1 MSEAKKKR
9 GLNPIDVLIVVV
21 IVALLGLG
29 GYKLLNRDNGVAA
42 PTTPITYTVLCSGVE
57 PEVYESIQ
65 EHIPSQLM
73 ASGEMLDG
81 QVVAVTAEP
90 HTPALL
96 LDSSDNT
103 VAVEK
108 EGLLD
113 LTFTIEANVKN
124 PITNEVGT
132 QEVRIGK
139 LHTVKTVYFELA
151 NGITLTCEWGEA
163 GAAGED

>member
-9 GLNPIDVLIVVV
+9 GINPVDVLIIIV
-21 IVALLGLG
+21 IIALLGLG
-29 GYKLLNRDNGVAA
+29 GYKLLNRNDGVAT

-65 EHIPSQLM
+65 NYLPSQMM
-73 ASGEMLDG
+73 ASGELLDG
-81 QVVAVTAEP
+81 QVVSVTAEP
-90 HTPALL
+90 HEPTMI
-96 LDSSDNT
+96 LDSANSQ
-103 VAVEK
+103 VVLEK

-139 LHTVKTVYFELA
+139 LHTVKTEYFELT
-151 NGITLTCEWGEA
+151 NGVVLTCEWGEA
-163 GAAGED
+163 ESGNQ

>member
-9 GLNPIDVLIVVV
+9 GINPIDVLIIIV
-21 IVALLGLG
+21 IIALLGLG
-29 GYKLLNRDNGVAA
+29 GYKLLNRNDGVAA

-57 PEVYESIQ
+57 PKVYESIQ
-65 EHIPSQLM
+65 NYLPSQMM
-73 ASGEMLDG
+73 ASGELLDG
-81 QVVAVTAEP
+81 QVVSVTAEP
-90 HTPALL
+90 HEPTMI
-96 LDSSDNT
+96 LDSANSR
-103 VAVEK
+103 VVLEK

-139 LHTVKTVYFELA
+139 LHTVKTEYFELT
-151 NGITLTCEWGEA
+151 NGVVLTCEWGEA
-163 GAAGED
+163 ESGNQ